1 MTEQEAR
8 LSLEQYAASGQGLGR
23 PGTQCWACN
32 LPERQEIDEAFKK
45 GTSIGVI
52 RRWLIDVR
60 GYGQN
65 DATRSKLEN
74 HRDNHVAR

>member
-1 MTEQEAR
+1 MIEEAR
-8 LSLEQYAASGQGLGR
+8 LSLEAYAASGKGLAR
-23 PGTQCWACN
+23 PGTQCWACG
-32 LPERQEIDEAFKK
+32 LPERQEIDAAFLK

-60 GYGQN
+60 GYSQN

-74 HRDNHVAR
+74 HRDNHVTR